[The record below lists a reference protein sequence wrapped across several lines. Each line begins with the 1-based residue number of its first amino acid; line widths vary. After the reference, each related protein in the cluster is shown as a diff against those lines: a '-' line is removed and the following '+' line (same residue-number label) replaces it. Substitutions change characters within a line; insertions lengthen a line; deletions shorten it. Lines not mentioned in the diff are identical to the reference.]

1 VGRSYEAVIRVNS
14 QSGKGGVAYIMK
26 FEHGFDLPRRLQIEF
41 SSVIQKMVEQSGTE
55 ISADQIWA
63 AFEATYLKPDRPLSL
78 AHHPTVTT
86 AGEAG
91 ETTIEAPLR
100 VADVERLAKGAGNGP
115 IAAFVDALRRDAGI
129 AVAVLDYHEHAMG
142 GGADASAV
150 AYVEAKVGDGKVR
163 WGVGIH
169 ANIVTASLRAVVS
182 AVNRGAGPD
191 V

>member
-1 VGRSYEAVIRVNS
+1 VIRVNS

-41 SSVIQKMVEQSGTE
+41 SSVIQRMVEESGTE
-55 ISADQIWA
+55 ITADQIWS
-63 AFEATYLKPDRPLSL
+63 AFEATYLTREEPLAL

-86 AGEAG
+86 EGEAG

-100 VADVERLAKGAGNGP
+100 VAGVERLAKGAGNGP
-115 IAAFVDALRRDAGI
+115 IAAFVDALKRDAGI
-129 AVAVLDYHEHAMG
+129 SVAVLDYHEHAIG

-150 AYVEAKVGDGKVR
+150 AYVEVKVGDGRPR

-169 ANIVTASLRAVVS
+169 GNIVTASLRALVS
-182 AVNRGAGPD
+182 AVNREAAT
-191 V
+191 VA

>member
-26 FEHGFDLPRRLQIEF
+26 FEHGLDLPRRLQIEF

-55 ISADQIWA
+55 ITADQIWA
-63 AFEATYLKPDRPLSL
+63 AFESTYLAPDRPLAL
-78 AHHPTVTT
+78 AHHPIVTT

-91 ETTIEAPLR
+91 ETTVEALLR
-100 VADVERLAKGAGNGP
+100 LAGAERLAKGAGNGP

-129 AVAVLDYHEHAMG
+129 EVAVLDYHEHAIG

-150 AYVEAKVGDGKVR
+150 AYVETRVGGGKPR

-169 ANIVTASLRAVVS
+169 ENIVTASLRAVVS
-182 AVNRGAGPD
+182 AVNREAVTD
-191 V
+191 A

>member
-1 VGRSYEAVIRVNS
+1 MIRVNS

-26 FEHGFDLPRRLQIEF
+26 FEHGLDLPRRLQIEF

-55 ISADQIWA
+55 ITADQIWA
-63 AFEATYLKPDRPLSL
+63 AFERTYLTREEPLAL

-86 AGEAG
+86 AGESG

-100 VADVERLAKGAGNGP
+100 VSGAERLAKGVGNGP
-115 IAAFVDALRRDAGI
+115 IAAFVDAVRRDAGI
-129 AVAVLDYHEHAMG
+129 PVAVLDYHEHAIG

-150 AYVEAKVGDGKVR
+150 AYVEVRVGDGRPR

-169 ANIVTASLRAVVS
+169 GNIVTASLRAVVS
-182 AVNRGAGPD
+182 AVNREAVTD
-191 V
+191 M